1 MSSRSWVFLF
11 LSIVYVGCAGQTPPS
26 DPTPPPVQPSRP
38 VPTLPEPRMVHTPEP
53 EPSRSLRL
61 SMQDRV
67 VELGFLRLDDVVH
80 LLVLGRRTLSLI
92 RIEPAA
98 AKLLHQADLLA
109 SIDPQAQLHRHAQGC
124 LQFLVPPDRTPA
136 PWLHLF
142 STGLGFPT
150 AGSAAFRVH
159 DGRLIQQQPMRLE
172 SAGGIGPC
180 DVFQEAWQ
188 YGWPGRALV
197 LLSSMK
203 DLVFIHL
210 AEDGSLRITAPSG
223 EERILGPQSGE
234 LLASTGDLH
243 AARIFVSSLAL
254 PGEPDHVQEYYWDG
268 QYLREARRSREFSGR
283 LAALALL
290 PGDGRFVVA
299 ETDLSGSVVHI
310 LRDEDLWLDFPAT
323 PLEAPP

>member
-1 MSSRSWVFLF
+1 MSYRSWVFLF
-11 LSIVYVGCAGQTPPS
+11 LSIVYVGCAGQV
-26 DPTPPPVQPSRP
+26 PPPVQPSRP
-38 VPTLPEPRMVHTPEP
+38 EPTLPTPRLVRTPDRLVRTPEP
-53 EPSRSLRL
+53 ESLRSLEL
-61 SMQDRV
+61 PMQDQV
-67 VELGFLRLDDVVH
+67 VELGFLRLDDVAH
-80 LLVLGRRTLSLI
+80 LLILGRRTLSLI

-98 AKLLHQADLLA
+98 AELLHEADLLA
-109 SIDPQAQLHRHAQGC
+109 SIDPQARLRRHAQGC

-310 LRDEDLWLDFPAT
+310 LRDEDLWL
-323 PLEAPP
+323 EAAP